1 MAGRLA
7 TFLVARHTEG
17 HSVRDIAKR
26 LRQDG
31 VHVSHATVAAWIDDL
46 LDDEAVA

>member
-1 MAGRLA
+1 MAGALA
-7 TFLVARHTEG
+7 PFLLTQHTEG
-17 HSVRDIAKR
+17 RSVRDIAKR

-31 VHVSHATVAAWIDDL
+31 VHVSHATVAAWLDDL